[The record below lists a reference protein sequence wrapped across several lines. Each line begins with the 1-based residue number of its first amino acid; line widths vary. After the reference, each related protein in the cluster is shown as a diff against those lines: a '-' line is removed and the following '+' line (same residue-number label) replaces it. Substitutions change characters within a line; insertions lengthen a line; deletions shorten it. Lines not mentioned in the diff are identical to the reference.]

1 LKSQSLPTRML
12 ICSSLALASQS
23 TTSWAAYL
31 AELYG
36 VSSGLEIPGKGV
48 ESHEE
53 ETGPRLSPSF

>member
-1 LKSQSLPTRML
+1 ML